1 MDESVINDEGTS
13 SDSQEPKYNDIQM
26 NDVVKRERERAYKQ
40 ARREMEAEMAR
51 QAQPQQPQMPS
62 QGIGGMPQNFDQN
75 QFMEQMSDVMMQ
87 KLHKQVQEQE
97 QREREAHAQKEYELF
112 MRKMSDG
119 KDHYSDYDETVKK
132 FKVDSFPKVAALAH
146 EFDNTGD
153 IIYDLAKHPLKIGQ
167 LQSLLEGDPE
177 LAREQMKLLS
187 DSIADNVKAKEEQV
201 TAREPLN
208 RLKSSPG
215 AGAHSGQMGLKDFK
229 SASWLRV

>member
-1 MDESVINDEGTS
+1 MDESVQHDEGTP

-40 ARREMEAEMAR
+40 ARRELEAEMAR
-51 QAQPQQPQMPS
+51 QAQPQPQAP
-62 QGIGGMPQNFDQN
+62 QGIGGMPQNFDQG
-75 QFMEQMSDVMMQ
+75 QFMEQISDVMMQ
-87 KLHKQVQEQE
+87 RIQKQVEEQE
-97 QREREAHAQKEYELF
+97 KREREAHAQKEYELF
-112 MRKMSDG
+112 LSKMKDG
-119 KDHYSDYDETVKK
+119 KERYSDFDETVKD
-132 FKVDSFPKVAALAH
+132 FDVNSWPDVAAMAH
-146 EFDNTGD
+146 EFENTSD
-153 IIYDLAKHPLKIGQ
+153 IIYDLSKNPRKLADLDSYLRRGDRRLAKQ
-167 LQSLLEGDPE
+167 
-177 LAREQMKLLS
+177 QMKLLS